1 MAVLPMALEAPPHL
15 ESDRLKAEVFL
26 NISYLAI
33 KSDFEWIPYNEYI
46 LVYVYLYKH
55 IVDS

>member
-1 MAVLPMALEAPPHL
+1 MALEAPPQL